1 MHCLLATTAF
11 AAGTGDVAGAVESTW
26 TTASGQIKSAV
37 NKVVFPAMYVCCPPK
52 PISGARRMF
61 RFYFGC
67 AAHSVNYA
75 QRFFARMKGR
85 IAMTYDNSPHR
96 LELDGRERLTV
107 SGVEDVDRFDENEI
121 VMTTSA
127 GTLIVQGESLHI
139 DKLSLDGGELHVDGR
154 IDSVSYEDVGGGRG
168 GLLSRLFGG

>member
-1 MHCLLATTAF
+1 
-11 AAGTGDVAGAVESTW
+11 
-26 TTASGQIKSAV
+26 
-37 NKVVFPAMYVCCPPK
+37 
-52 PISGARRMF
+52 
-61 RFYFGC
+61 
-67 AAHSVNYA
+67 
-75 QRFFARMKGR
+75 
-85 IAMTYDNSPHR
+85 MTYDIPAAPHH

-139 DKLSLDGGELHVDGR
+139 DKLSLDGGELHVDGH
-154 IDSVSYEDVGGGRG
+154 IDSVSYEDLGGGRG